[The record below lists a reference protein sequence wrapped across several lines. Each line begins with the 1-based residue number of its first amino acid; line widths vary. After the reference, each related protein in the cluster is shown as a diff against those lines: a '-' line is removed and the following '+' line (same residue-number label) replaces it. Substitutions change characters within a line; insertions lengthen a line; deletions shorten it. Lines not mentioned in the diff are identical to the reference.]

1 MLNGVLAGKFTARP
15 IEDILRDEYAD
26 FWSDTRD
33 YRPAIQVASVSC
45 QPTFNPKSSKE
56 AIEDMMKSIQKEV
69 GAMKFKTITIP
80 AVKRIVYHDPATIV
94 FWQDGTKTVVKC
106 MDGEPFEKYAG
117 FCAAL
122 AKKVFGST
130 SKAKKVAGAKKK
142 GDAEE

>member
-1 MLNGVLAGKFTARP
+1 LPARNGGKPPKQNQGRKQKYKENFMPTKSP
-15 IEDILRDEYAD
+15 FEISFVPYNSTSIEIKAD
-26 FWSDTRD
+26 LSKDAWAEMMFGK
-33 YRPAIQVASVSC
+33 PKNKSV
-45 QPTFNPKSSKE
+45 E
-56 AIEDMMKSIQKEV
+56 R
-69 GAMKFKTITIP
+69 ITIP
-80 AVKRIVYHDPATIV
+80 AIKRIVYHDPATIV

-142 GDAEE
+142 DEVEE

>member
-1 MLNGVLAGKFTARP
+1 MPTKSPFDISFVPYSSPSIEINADLVKDAWEKMMFGKPKNKYT
-15 IEDILRDEYAD
+15 ED
-26 FWSDTRD
+26 
-33 YRPAIQVASVSC
+33 
-45 QPTFNPKSSKE
+45 
-56 AIEDMMKSIQKEV
+56 
-69 GAMKFKTITIP
+69 ITIP

-142 GDAEE
+142 GEIEE

>member
-1 MLNGVLAGKFTARP
+1 MPTKTP
-15 IEDILRDEYAD
+15 DISSISINNNNNWDLLIVK
-26 FWSDTRD
+26 
-33 YRPAIQVASVSC
+33 PA
-45 QPTFNPKSSKE
+45 NKSK
-56 AIEDMMKSIQKEV
+56 
-69 GAMKFKTITIP
+69 P
-80 AVKRIVYHDPATIV
+80 ATPSVKRIVYHNPATIV

-142 GDAEE
+142 DGVEE

>member
-1 MLNGVLAGKFTARP
+1 MPTKTP
-15 IEDILRDEYAD
+15 DISSISINNNNNNNWDLLIVK
-26 FWSDTRD
+26 
-33 YRPAIQVASVSC
+33 PA
-45 QPTFNPKSSKE
+45 NKSK
-56 AIEDMMKSIQKEV
+56 
-69 GAMKFKTITIP
+69 P
-80 AVKRIVYHDPATIV
+80 AAPSVKRIVYHNPATIV

-142 GDAEE
+142 DEVEE

>member
-1 MLNGVLAGKFTARP
+1 MPTKNL
-15 IEDILRDEYAD
+15 DI
-26 FWSDTRD
+26 S
-33 YRPAIQVASVSC
+33 SVSVNGNGC
-45 QPTFNPKSSKE
+45 TYRVSDGTPYFEITADLSKDVWAEVMFGNPKNK
-56 AIEDMMKSIQKEV
+56 KSE
-69 GAMKFKTITIP
+69 GITIP
-80 AVKRIVYHDPATIV
+80 VVKRIVYHDPATIV

-142 GDAEE
+142 DEVE

>member
-1 MLNGVLAGKFTARP
+1 MPTKYPCSDEVTFTALDGSKRTYNIP
-15 IEDILRDEYAD
+15 SLL
-26 FWSDTRD
+26 
-33 YRPAIQVASVSC
+33 
-45 QPTFNPKSSKE
+45 QPTDLSIEIKNSQSFQDAWDEVFNKGCIFNTK
-56 AIEDMMKSIQKEV
+56 ASI
-69 GAMKFKTITIP
+69 P
-80 AVKRIVYHDPATIV
+80 NVKRIVYHDPATIV

-142 GDAEE
+142 DGVEE

>member
-1 MLNGVLAGKFTARP
+1 MPTKDLCPNEVTYTDLNGVTKTYRISAP
-15 IEDILRDEYAD
+15 IWDSRSLYGVLKDAFKEDYV
-26 FWSDTRD
+26 TKK
-33 YRPAIQVASVSC
+33 SV
-45 QPTFNPKSSKE
+45 
-56 AIEDMMKSIQKEV
+56 
-69 GAMKFKTITIP
+69 TIP
-80 AVKRIVYHDPATIV
+80 AIKRIVYHDPATIV

-142 GDAEE
+142 GEVEE

>member
-1 MLNGVLAGKFTARP
+1 MPTKTPDISSISINNNNGYTYRVSDGIPFIEMTAEINSGAWDLLIGK
-15 IEDILRDEYAD
+15 
-26 FWSDTRD
+26 
-33 YRPAIQVASVSC
+33 PA
-45 QPTFNPKSSKE
+45 NKSK
-56 AIEDMMKSIQKEV
+56 
-69 GAMKFKTITIP
+69 P
-80 AVKRIVYHDPATIV
+80 AAPSVKRIVYHDPATIV

-142 GDAEE
+142 DEVEE

>member
-1 MLNGVLAGKFTARP
+1 MPTKSPFEISFVPYKIPTIEINADINNDAFEEFILGKP
-15 IEDILRDEYAD
+15 KN
-26 FWSDTRD
+26 
-33 YRPAIQVASVSC
+33 VSV
-45 QPTFNPKSSKE
+45 E
-56 AIEDMMKSIQKEV
+56 R
-69 GAMKFKTITIP
+69 ITIP
-80 AVKRIVYHDPATIV
+80 AVKRIVYRNPATIV

-142 GDAEE
+142 DEVEE

>member
-1 MLNGVLAGKFTARP
+1 MPTKNL
-15 IEDILRDEYAD
+15 DI
-26 FWSDTRD
+26 S
-33 YRPAIQVASVSC
+33 SVSVNGNGYTYRVSDGI
-45 QPTFNPKSSKE
+45 PYIEMTADISKDAWAEMMFGKPKNK
-56 AIEDMMKSIQKEV
+56 KSES
-69 GAMKFKTITIP
+69 ATIP
-80 AVKRIVYHDPATIV
+80 VVKRIVYHDPATIV

-142 GDAEE
+142 GEVDE

>member
-1 MLNGVLAGKFTARP
+1 MPTKNPNIPPVSINGSGYTYRVSDGIPF
-15 IEDILRDEYAD
+15 IEMTSEINND
-26 FWSDTRD
+26 FWDLLVGK
-33 YRPAIQVASVSC
+33 PA
-45 QPTFNPKSSKE
+45 NKS
-56 AIEDMMKSIQKEV
+56 
-69 GAMKFKTITIP
+69 KTTVP
-80 AVKRIVYHDPATIV
+80 SVKRIVYHDPATIV

-142 GDAEE
+142 GKVAE

>member
-1 MLNGVLAGKFTARP
+1 MPTKTFDISSVSVNNNGYTYRVPNGVPCIEMTTEIDSDAWDLLIGKTA
-15 IEDILRDEYAD
+15 
-26 FWSDTRD
+26 
-33 YRPAIQVASVSC
+33 
-45 QPTFNPKSSKE
+45 NKSKPS
-56 AIEDMMKSIQKEV
+56 APS
-69 GAMKFKTITIP
+69 
-80 AVKRIVYHDPATIV
+80 VKRIVYHDPATIV

-142 GDAEE
+142 DEVEE

>member
-1 MLNGVLAGKFTARP
+1 MSIFYSDLIEHMNNEIFSLTVPSTALSAKDIIFSGKLPNVGTGV
-15 IEDILRDEYAD
+15 
-26 FWSDTRD
+26 
-33 YRPAIQVASVSC
+33 
-45 QPTFNPKSSKE
+45 
-56 AIEDMMKSIQKEV
+56 
-69 GAMKFKTITIP
+69 IP
-80 AVKRIVYHDPATIV
+80 YVKRVVYNAPATIV

-142 GDAEE
+142 DEVEE

>member
-1 MLNGVLAGKFTARP
+1 MPTKNPYAAYVYCTNDKKYDRDPIPQPRAIELTGFASDDFLKEVFGVVPTKKSKQ
-15 IEDILRDEYAD
+15 EV
-26 FWSDTRD
+26 
-33 YRPAIQVASVSC
+33 PAI
-45 QPTFNPKSSKE
+45 
-56 AIEDMMKSIQKEV
+56 
-69 GAMKFKTITIP
+69 
-80 AVKRIVYHDPATIV
+80 KRIVYHDPATIV

-142 GDAEE
+142 GGVEE

>member
-1 MLNGVLAGKFTARP
+1 MPTKNTNISSVSVNNNGYTYRVSGGIPF
-15 IEDILRDEYAD
+15 IEMNSEINND
-26 FWSDTRD
+26 FWDLLVGK
-33 YRPAIQVASVSC
+33 PA
-45 QPTFNPKSSKE
+45 NKSK
-56 AIEDMMKSIQKEV
+56 
-69 GAMKFKTITIP
+69 P
-80 AVKRIVYHDPATIV
+80 ATPSVKRIVYHDPATIV

-142 GDAEE
+142 EEVEE

>member
-1 MLNGVLAGKFTARP
+1 MPTKSPFDIAFVPYKVPTIEIKSDLSNDAWAEIMFGKP
-15 IEDILRDEYAD
+15 KNKKIE
-26 FWSDTRD
+26 
-33 YRPAIQVASVSC
+33 
-45 QPTFNPKSSKE
+45 N
-56 AIEDMMKSIQKEV
+56 
-69 GAMKFKTITIP
+69 ITIP

-142 GDAEE
+142 DVVEE

>member
-1 MLNGVLAGKFTARP
+1 MPTKSPFEISFVPYNSPSIEIKASP
-15 IEDILRDEYAD
+15 INDAWLEMM
-26 FWSDTRD
+26 F
-33 YRPAIQVASVSC
+33 C
-45 QPTFNPKSSKE
+45 KPKNKNTE
-56 AIEDMMKSIQKEV
+56 N
-69 GAMKFKTITIP
+69 ITIP

-142 GDAEE
+142 EEVEE

>member
-1 MLNGVLAGKFTARP
+1 MPTKNDNIFPVSINGNGYTYSISDGIPYIELNSNGIWDLLNGKPTTKSKPNALSVRR
-15 IEDILRDEYAD
+15 IL
-26 FWSDTRD
+26 
-33 YRPAIQVASVSC
+33 
-45 QPTFNPKSSKE
+45 
-56 AIEDMMKSIQKEV
+56 
-69 GAMKFKTITIP
+69 
-80 AVKRIVYHDPATIV
+80 YHNPATIV

-142 GDAEE
+142 DEVAE

>member
-1 MLNGVLAGKFTARP
+1 MPTKTFDISSVSVNNNGYTYRVPNGVPF
-15 IEDILRDEYAD
+15 IEMTTEID
-26 FWSDTRD
+26 SDAWGLLIEK
-33 YRPAIQVASVSC
+33 PANKSK
-45 QPTFNPKSSKE
+45 PTVPS
-56 AIEDMMKSIQKEV
+56 
-69 GAMKFKTITIP
+69 
-80 AVKRIVYHDPATIV
+80 VKRIVYHDPATIV

-142 GDAEE
+142 DEVGE

>member
-1 MLNGVLAGKFTARP
+1 MPTKYPCSDEVTFTALDGNKRTYNIP
-15 IEDILRDEYAD
+15 SLSIEIKNSQSFQDAWDEV
-26 FWSDTRD
+26 FNKGCIFNTK
-33 YRPAIQVASVSC
+33 AS
-45 QPTFNPKSSKE
+45 
-56 AIEDMMKSIQKEV
+56 
-69 GAMKFKTITIP
+69 IP
-80 AVKRIVYHDPATIV
+80 NVKRIVYHDPATIV

-142 GDAEE
+142 TEVEE